1 LVETKKKPRDPEIP
15 EIKIGLRLLLYE
27 NFSNRLPLKM
37 QFSSLVGLAWRQSL
51 LTKMKSP
58 A

>member
-1 LVETKKKPRDPEIP
+1 LVETEKKPRDPEIP